1 MKKVTVSFE
10 VGRTINLG
18 NFENVKISV
27 GIDINTDTDS
37 LDKDYARAQKWV
49 ERKLSE
55 EEDKWESKKK

>member
-1 MKKVTVSFE
+1 MKKVVVSYE

-37 LDKDYARAQKWV
+37 VDKDYVRAKKWV
-49 ERKLSE
+49 EKKLTE
-55 EEDKWESKKK
+55 EEDKWESEKK